1 MGKPRSRVAQ
11 VRVSG
16 PLVPFVAGFR
26 AWLEQAGYT
35 PLSSVVQVRLLAHVS
50 RWLEAGHLGV
60 ADLSSDRVEEYL
72 AFRRAASR
80 TESLT
85 GAQWRRC
92 WHSSL
97 LRRFCRLKSC
107 RLPARPSRCCSPR
120 FIATCSPSGG

>member
-72 AFRRAASR
+72 AFRRAAGR
-80 TESLT
+80 TGLLT
-85 GAQWRRC
+85 GTQWHRC
-92 WHSSL
+92 WDSSP
-97 LRRFCRLKSC
+97 LRQYCPLTSSPR
-107 RLPARPSRCCSPR
+107 PARPS
-120 FIATCSPSGG
+120 TC

>member
-50 RWLEAGHLGV
+50 RWLEAGASAWPISAATGWRSTWRF
-60 ADLSSDRVEEYL
+60 AGQ
-72 AFRRAASR
+72 RAAASCSR
-80 TESLT
+80 S
-85 GAQWRRC
+85 AQWRRC
-92 WHSSL
+92 WDSSL
-97 LRRFCRLKSC
+97 LRRCCRLKS
-107 RLPARPSRCCSPR
+107 
-120 FIATCSPSGG
+120 